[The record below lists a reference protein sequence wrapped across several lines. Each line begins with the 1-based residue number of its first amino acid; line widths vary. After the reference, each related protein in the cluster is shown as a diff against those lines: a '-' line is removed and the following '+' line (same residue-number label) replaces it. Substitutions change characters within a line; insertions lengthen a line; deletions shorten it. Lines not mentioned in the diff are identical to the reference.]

1 MAGGAVNTAAAVV
14 GQAGLWRAEDALV
27 SEFSDPPEFQAF
39 TAKSFVLLT
48 NHVLI
53 LTSC

>member
-1 MAGGAVNTAAAVV
+1 MAGGAVNTGAAVV
-14 GQAGLWRAEDALV
+14 GQAGEQKTL

-48 NHVLI
+48 NQVLI